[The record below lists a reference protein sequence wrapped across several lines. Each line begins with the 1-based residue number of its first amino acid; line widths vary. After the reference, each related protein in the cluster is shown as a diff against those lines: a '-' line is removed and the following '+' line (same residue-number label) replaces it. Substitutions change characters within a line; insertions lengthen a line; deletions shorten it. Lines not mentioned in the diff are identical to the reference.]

1 MSRTVIVSL
10 GLIISLGL
18 LNYLVWQSVVQAD
31 PTSLKINFLNIGQGD
46 AILIQ
51 LPTGEDIL
59 IDGGPDNTVLTAL
72 GQILPIW
79 DRELDL
85 VVATHLDADHITG
98 LISVLQNYRVAEILT
113 PSFYGDT
120 VVAKTWENVIANAQ
134 KINYADSTDDYTW
147 GEVTWDTLWP
157 LPDADFSNNS
167 DNANSTVANLIY
179 GQHTILLTA
188 DIDADVENDLVALY
202 PGLRAEILKVGHH
215 GSKYSSTQAF
225 LQSIHPD
232 VAVISV
238 GKNSYGHP
246 APETLQRLM
255 EVGAQIYRTDQD
267 GTIKVILSGQQLQIT
282 TDG

>member
-85 VVATHLDADHITG
+85 VVATHLDASITF
-98 LISVLQNYRVAEILT
+98 SV
-113 PSFYGDT
+113 
-120 VVAKTWENVIANAQ
+120 Q
-134 KINYADSTDDYTW
+134 K
-147 GEVTWDTLWP
+147 P
-157 LPDADFSNNS
+157 
-167 DNANSTVANLIY
+167 
-179 GQHTILLTA
+179 
-188 DIDADVENDLVALY
+188 
-202 PGLRAEILKVGHH
+202 
-215 GSKYSSTQAF
+215 
-225 LQSIHPD
+225 
-232 VAVISV
+232 
-238 GKNSYGHP
+238 
-246 APETLQRLM
+246 
-255 EVGAQIYRTDQD
+255 
-267 GTIKVILSGQQLQIT
+267 
-282 TDG
+282 